1 MRTLEELINKTDPAW
16 PYVQEWIQA
25 SMNQVEVLPAT
36 SAQAA
41 AALLQTQVTTHSPMG
56 AIIFETGGLLIDHG
70 WLRILGS
77 GHSRLKRS
85 VPAWNKDKSFSEYGE
100 TPGFLLIADDVL
112 GGFFA
117 INGGDL
123 GTDLGHVYYLAP
135 DTLNWENLHVSYS
148 DFLDW
153 CFTGDMNEFYQHQR
167 WQGWEEE
174 IAQLDGDM
182 AFSFVPFLWTAE
194 GKDIA
199 NISRK
204 PVPIQELYELA
215 QSFRTQLHPPEEEI

>member
-25 SMNQVEVLPAT
+25 SQNQVTVLPVTPSLAT
-36 SAQAA
+36 T
-41 AALLQTQVTTHSPMG
+41 ALLQTQVTTHAPMG

-77 GHSRLKRS
+77 GHPGMSRSL
-85 VPAWNKDKSFSEYGE
+85 PAWNKDKSFQEYGE

-135 DTLNWENLHVSYS
+135 ETLNWENLHVSYS

-153 CFTGDMNEFYQHQR
+153 CFNGDMNEFYLHQR
-167 WQGWEEE
+167 WDGWETAV
-174 IAQLDGDM
+174 AQMDGDH
-182 AFSFVPFLWTAE
+182 AFSFFPFLWTTA
-194 GKDIA
+194 GKDISQ
-199 NISRK
+199 ISRK
-204 PVPIQELYELA
+204 AVPIQELYNLV
-215 QSFRTQLHPPEEEI
+215 QDNRTLLYPPEEA